1 LFATTNHPPFVVA
14 TAKRQLDAVASFVV
28 TRGFPEG
35 LGRRI
40 RRHFRHFYSLKS
52 AIDESKIFSELS
64 TSLRREVSEYLITE
78 LMGRESFFMT
88 LSPTFWPRLLPLL
101 RPMGISLHETLCQ
114 QGEECTDM

>member
-1 LFATTNHPPFVVA
+1 MDMNTRKKAE
-14 TAKRQLDAVASFVV
+14 QLDAVSSFVV
-28 TRGFPEG
+28 IKAFPHKM
-35 LGRRI
+35 GRRI

-101 RPMGISLHETLCQ
+101 RPMGIAHHEMLCQ